1 MTALLPR
8 SAGVFAGALAT
19 ALLVATPIFAASS
32 FVPVRANSPA
42 LGDIEEHV
50 TNGAL
55 DRPWLNGF
63 GVSNNMQPLTLAP
76 EHPAYNNPSGDH
88 TVASATNSFAP
99 DSGGVILTA
108 TDPGSVSDY
117 IWEGWIFTGDGNTRR
132 GLVVR
137 ADPSNDF
144 RSCYQ
149 FVIQS
154 GLFQINF
161 RKLVNSAP
169 TTLATWFASEL
180 PAGSLPQNTWHHM
193 QVTAVGSTFR
203 CFIDGHEFTSAGP
216 VVDTTLLTGWPGVYN
231 FRFDLGGV
239 PFLTDD
245 LIMTDI
251 RKTPVAPS
259 TWGQVKARWR

>member
-8 SAGVFAGALAT
+8 TAGFVAGALAT
-19 ALLVATPIFAASS
+19 ALLVATPGFASDPK
-32 FVPVRANSPA
+32 VI
-42 LGDIEEHV
+42 LKEEHV

-55 DRPWLNGF
+55 DLLWLNGF
-63 GVSNNMQPLTLAP
+63 GVSNNLKPLTLTQ
-76 EHPAYNNPSGDH
+76 EHPAYANPSGDH

-99 DSGGVILTA
+99 DSGGVILSA
-108 TDPGSVSDY
+108 TDPEGVSDY

-137 ADPSNDF
+137 ANPANQF
-144 RSCYQ
+144 TSCYQ

-169 TTLATWFASEL
+169 TTLGTWFANQL
-180 PAGSLPQNTWHHM
+180 PAGSLPLNTWHHM
-193 QVTAVGSTFR
+193 QVTAIGSSFR
-203 CFIDGHEFTSAGP
+203 CFIDGHELTSAGSP
-216 VVDTTLLTGWPGVYN
+216 IVDASLATGWVGVYN

-245 LIMTDI
+245 LVLWDLGP
-251 RKTPVAPS
+251 TPALPS